1 MLNPSVFLADL
12 SLGAD
17 FPLALGLTLLA
28 LGLGLVVFFQSQRKR
43 EAEAREAE
51 RRAADAER
59 LAELGSLTSGLA
71 HEIKNPLSSVVLNA
85 QLVEEAMRDLEAP
98 EDEKEAVVRR
108 SEALVREAERLRTIL
123 TDFLQ
128 FAGRVRLDRQP
139 QDLRKVIE
147 DLVDFFHPQ
156 ADAAGVVLRADLPSR
171 EILVDVDASLLKQ
184 AVLNLMINAVRAME
198 ANPPERPRELLVRLA
213 SDGESASVHI
223 IDSGPGVP
231 EDQREKIF
239 HPYVSTTPG
248 GTGLGLPTTRRIVE
262 EHGGH
267 IDLEVLEGRGSDFTL
282 VLPPSAAA
290 DAGAATVGGDR
301 PPRPTP

>member
-1 MLNPSVFLADL
+1 MLIWSGFFAGIAAGIGLNAFLN
-12 SLGAD
+12 SL
-17 FPLALGLTLLA
+17 
-28 LGLGLVVFFQSQRKR
+28 SQRKR
-43 EAEAREAE
+43 EARVREAE

-98 EDEKEAVVRR
+98 EDEKESVVRR

-128 FAGRVRLDRQP
+128 FAGRVRLDREP
-139 QDLRKVIE
+139 QDLRNVVE

-171 EILVDVDASLLKQ
+171 KTLVAIDAALLKQ
-184 AVLNLMINAVRAME
+184 ALLNLMINAVHAME
-198 ANPPERPRELLVRLA
+198 SNPPERPRELLVRL
-213 SDGESASVHI
+213 SPSEDSVSVHV

-231 EDQREKIF
+231 AEDREKIF
-239 HPYVSTTPG
+239 HPYVSSTTG

-262 EHGGH
+262 EHGGR
-267 IDLEVLEGRGSDFTL
+267 IDLEVLEGRGSDFVV
-282 VLPPSAAA
+282 VLPA
-290 DAGAATVGGDR
+290 D
-301 PPRPTP
+301 PPDEESEAVDSPFSLSS

>member
-1 MLNPSVFLADL
+1 MLMWSGFFAGIMAGIGLNAFLN
-12 SLGAD
+12 SL
-17 FPLALGLTLLA
+17 
-28 LGLGLVVFFQSQRKR
+28 SQRKR
-43 EAEAREAE
+43 EARVREAE

-98 EDEKEAVVRR
+98 EDEKESVVRR

-128 FAGRVRLDRQP
+128 FAGRVRLDREP
-139 QDLRKVIE
+139 QDLRNVVE

-171 EILVDVDASLLKQ
+171 EILVAIDAALLKQ
-184 AVLNLMINAVRAME
+184 ALLNLMINAVHAME
-198 ANPPERPRELLVRLA
+198 SNPPERPRELLVRL
-213 SDGESASVHI
+213 SPSEDLVSVHV

-231 EDQREKIF
+231 AEDREKIF
-239 HPYVSTTPG
+239 HPYVSSTTG

-262 EHGGH
+262 EHGGR
-267 IDLEVLEGRGSDFTL
+267 IDLEVLEGRGSDFVV
-282 VLPPSAAA
+282 VLPA
-290 DAGAATVGGDR
+290 DQPDEESEAVD
-301 PPRPTP
+301 

>member
-1 MLNPSVFLADL
+1 MLIPPVLLADL
-12 SLGAD
+12 SLGID
-17 FPLALGLTLLA
+17 PLLGPGLALFVLGTTLFI
-28 LGLGLVVFFQSQRKR
+28 VFQFQRKR
-43 EAEAREAE
+43 ESEAREAE

-98 EDEKEAVVRR
+98 DDEKEAVVRR

-139 QDLRKVIE
+139 ADLRKVVE

-156 ADAAGVVLRADLPSR
+156 ADAASVVLRADLPSR
-171 EILVDVDASLLKQ
+171 EIIVDVDASLLKQ
-184 AVLNLMINAVRAME
+184 AVLNLMINAVHAME
-198 ANPPERPRELLVRLA
+198 TNPPERPRELLVRVA
-213 SDGESASVHI
+213 SDRESASVHI

-231 EDQREKIF
+231 VDQQEKIF
-239 HPYVSTTPG
+239 HPYISTTPG

-262 EHGGH
+262 EHGGR
-267 IDLEVLEGRGSDFTL
+267 IDLEVLEGRGSDFAL
-282 VLPPSAAA
+282 ILPLGPSGEA
-290 DAGAATVGGDR
+290 DEGDKA
-301 PPRPTP
+301 PASSPIGTP

>member
-1 MLNPSVFLADL
+1 MLIWLGFFAGILAGIGLNAFLN
-12 SLGAD
+12 SL
-17 FPLALGLTLLA
+17 
-28 LGLGLVVFFQSQRKR
+28 SQRKR
-43 EAEAREAE
+43 EARFREAE

-98 EDEKEAVVRR
+98 EDEKESVVRR

-128 FAGRVRLDRQP
+128 FAGRVRLDREP
-139 QDLRKVIE
+139 RDLRNVVE

-156 ADAAGVVLRADLPSR
+156 ADAAGVVLRADLPSS
-171 EILVDVDASLLKQ
+171 EVLVTIDAALLKQ
-184 AVLNLMINAVRAME
+184 ALLNLMINAVHAME
-198 ANPPERPRELLVRLA
+198 SNPPDRPRELLVRLSP
-213 SDGESASVHI
+213 SDESVSVHV

-231 EDQREKIF
+231 TEDREKIF
-239 HPYVSTTPG
+239 HPYVSSTTG

-262 EHGGH
+262 EHGGR
-267 IDLEVLEGRGSDFTL
+267 IDLEVLEGRGSDFVV
-282 VLPPSAAA
+282 VLPAERPDDGEETDESSPSLSS
-290 DAGAATVGGDR
+290 
-301 PPRPTP
+301 

>member
-1 MLNPSVFLADL
+1 MLMWSGFFAGIMAGIGLNAFLN
-12 SLGAD
+12 SL
-17 FPLALGLTLLA
+17 
-28 LGLGLVVFFQSQRKR
+28 SQRKR
-43 EAEAREAE
+43 EARVREAE

-98 EDEKEAVVRR
+98 EDEKESVVRR

-128 FAGRVRLDRQP
+128 FAGRVRLDREL
-139 QDLRKVIE
+139 QDLRNVVE

-171 EILVDVDASLLKQ
+171 EILVAIDAALLKQ
-184 AVLNLMINAVRAME
+184 ALLNLMINAVHAME
-198 ANPPERPRELLVRLA
+198 SNPPERPRELLVRL
-213 SDGESASVHI
+213 SPSEDSVSVHV

-231 EDQREKIF
+231 AEDREKIF
-239 HPYVSTTPG
+239 HPYVSSTTG

-262 EHGGH
+262 EHGGR
-267 IDLEVLEGRGSDFTL
+267 IDLEVLEGRGSDFVV
-282 VLPPSAAA
+282 VLPA
-290 DAGAATVGGDR
+290 DR
-301 PPRPTP
+301 PDEENEAVDSPFSLSS

>member
-1 MLNPSVFLADL
+1 MLIWSVFFAHITT
-12 SLGAD
+12 GM
-17 FPLALGLTLLA
+17 GLTLLGGVI
-28 LGLGLVVFFQSQRKR
+28 GLLIIFFLSLRQRETR
-43 EAEAREAE
+43 VREAE

-98 EDEKEAVVRR
+98 EDEKESVVRR

-128 FAGRVRLDRQP
+128 FAGRVRLDRES
-139 QDLRKVIE
+139 QDLRNVVE

-171 EILVDVDASLLKQ
+171 EIQIPIDAALLKQ
-184 AVLNLMINAVRAME
+184 ALLNLMINAVHAME
-198 ANPPERPRELLVRLA
+198 SNPPDRPRELLVRLNTMEDTVA
-213 SDGESASVHI
+213 VHV

-231 EDQREKIF
+231 SEDREKIF
-239 HPYVSTTPG
+239 HPYVSSTAG
-248 GTGLGLPTTRRIVE
+248 GTGLGLPTSRRIVE
-262 EHGGH
+262 EHGGR
-267 IDLEVLEGRGSDFTL
+267 IDLEVLEGRGSDFVV
-282 VLPPSAAA
+282 VLPMAPPN
-290 DAGAATVGGDR
+290 GDR
-301 PPRPTP
+301 DDDASA